1 MGRGN
6 WNGKGEPMSR
16 GARLYAWLLYVVVG
30 LMRMLAC
37 NMYDGY
43 GGGVV

>member
-30 LMRMLAC
+30 DA
-37 NMYDGY
+37 DV
-43 GGGVV
+43 GVLHV